1 MLRRVVFPFPV
12 GGSGKVDGSG
22 ERWKMMF
29 GFFGSST
36 VMWADQLVS
45 PLAEVAVHVY
55 RPVSPGPRS
64 EQEKLSS
71 ENIFLTFCKL
81 GIAWERGF
89 FP

>member
-1 MLRRVVFPFPV
+1 VLYSNLFNLFFSLTKRVLRSVFPFPV
-12 GGSGKVDGSG
+12 GGRGKVEGSG

-64 EQEKLSS
+64 EQE
-71 ENIFLTFCKL
+71 
-81 GIAWERGF
+81 RH
-89 FP
+89 

>member
-1 MLRRVVFPFPV
+1 MDTCFTRGVFPFPV
-12 GGSGKVDGSG
+12 GGSGKVEGSG

-64 EQEKLSS
+64 EQETIISKK
-71 ENIFLTFCKL
+71 IF
-81 GIAWERGF
+81 
-89 FP
+89 